1 MGMDRLVGMDA
12 SFGNE
17 SVLVQHS
24 MTILSGGGGS
34 SSGDESSDR
43 DGPSGGDGSQL

>member
-1 MGMDRLVGMDA
+1 MGMDP
-12 SFGNE
+12 SFDPK
-17 SVLVQHS
+17 SVLIQHS
-24 MTILSGGGGS
+24 MTILSGGSGS

>member
-12 SFGNE
+12 SFGLE

-34 SSGDESSDR
+34 SDR